1 MTLEQAKY
9 HLDKEY
15 ERAKRLEY
23 VKNPLAYALYQ
34 VWKKADMKVSVGYV
48 EKQTLTI
55 CAVRKIHGE
64 FADEDHKKYI
74 KRQIA
79 VDIAE
84 HLIENGFIRYRE
96 ETEGD
101 ITTILALFN
110 IVDERSENGKF

>member
-15 ERAKRLEY
+15 ERAKRLDY

-34 VWKKADMKVSVGYV
+34 VWKKADSKVLIKEV
-48 EKQTLTI
+48 EKQILPI

-64 FADEDHKKYI
+64 LIDKKYI
-74 KRQIA
+74 KRQMA
-79 VDIAE
+79 VDLAE
-84 HLIENGFIRYRE
+84 HLIENGFIRFRE

-101 ITTILALFN
+101 TTTILVLFN
-110 IVDERSENGKF
+110 IVDERSENG